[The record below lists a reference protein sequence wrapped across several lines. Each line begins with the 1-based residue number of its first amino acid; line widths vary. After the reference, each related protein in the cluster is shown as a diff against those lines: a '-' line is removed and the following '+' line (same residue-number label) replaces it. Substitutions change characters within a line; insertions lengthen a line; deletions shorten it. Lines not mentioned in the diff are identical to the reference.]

1 MYNAHIPELED
12 LIKIKKVYSE
22 QYISKMADL
31 FPKIG
36 LSKEEVYCLLFG
48 VELSEKDYHKRPM
61 SKFKHD
67 ILKELGILKKL
78 RK

>member
-1 MYNAHIPELED
+1 
-12 LIKIKKVYSE
+12 
-22 QYISKMADL
+22 MADL

-36 LSKEEVYCLLFG
+36 LSKEEDYRLLFD

-78 RK
+78 RRCVCQPLHIQHLLKTQRKLSGIG